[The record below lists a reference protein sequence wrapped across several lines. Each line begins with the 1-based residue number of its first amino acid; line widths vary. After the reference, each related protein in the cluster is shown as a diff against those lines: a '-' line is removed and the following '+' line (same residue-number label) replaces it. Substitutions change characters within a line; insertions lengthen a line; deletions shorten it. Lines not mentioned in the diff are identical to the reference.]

1 VCGDRSGRKSAPI
14 VPQRVQTISEHR
26 DRTGVSSNSQSA
38 LRPEGYTN
46 HKASDLGWPHG
57 GISRE
62 RAKAKVVAIG
72 KDEQMNQPETD
83 DFTGMW
89 ELLDAIEAVIK
100 AADPTKRE
108 ALAHTIDAYAEDFPD
123 EFFWASGAQA
133 PTLLFHLLNTIDSA
147 CRPEAQSKPRPAIRL
162 VDRKPE
168 GNA

>member
-1 VCGDRSGRKSAPI
+1 M
-14 VPQRVQTISEHR
+14 
-26 DRTGVSSNSQSA
+26 SQS
-38 LRPEGYTN
+38 
-46 HKASDLGWPHG
+46 
-57 GISRE
+57 
-62 RAKAKVVAIG
+62 
-72 KDEQMNQPETD
+72 ETD

-133 PTLLFHLLNTIDSA
+133 PTLLFHLVNTIDSA
-147 CRPEAQSKPRPAIRL
+147 CRPAAQSKPRPAIRL